1 MINYNKVSKFA
12 SIRYSLVEFYKKN
25 QIKIWV
31 VSFLILVSLL
41 TGIFTAVKL
50 TDLEKALKYAEFSFE
65 ALLEGNIYKFSFF
78 IKRFGSILLVLALLL
93 LFSLNKFIR
102 ILGYLLIAY
111 RGFLLSLNITLII
124 MHLGFAGMVNAIIVI
139 LPCQLLE
146 LLLMALF
153 FVVAIHAMNDKN
165 YYGRFKGNFVKYLLL
180 ILLGT
185 FIVNIVE
192 LILLLIFKATTILII
207 WPNNKIYVY

>member
-1 MINYNKVSKFA
+1 MINYSKVSKFA
-12 SIRYSLVEFYKKN
+12 SIRYSLIEFYKKN
-25 QIKIWV
+25 QIKIWII
-31 VSFLILVSLL
+31 SFLILVALL

-65 ALLEGNIYKFSFF
+65 ALMEGDIYKFSFF

-93 LFSLNKFIR
+93 LCSLNKFTR
-102 ILGYLLIAY
+102 TFGYVLIAY

-124 MHLGFAGMVNAIIVI
+124 MHMGFAGAVNAIIVI

-146 LLLMALF
+146 LLLMTLF
-153 FVVAIHAMNDKN
+153 FVVTIHAINDKN
-165 YYGRFKGNFVKYLLL
+165 YCGKFNGMFVKYLLL

-185 FIVNIVE
+185 FLVNVIE

-207 WPNNKIYVY
+207 